1 MKKQVGVIVW
11 EPGMN
16 IENFKQSFID
26 RFENVNPEKKSP
38 LKITFD
44 EHNVRA
50 AVNADEEGVR
60 WIEVWGEE

>member
-26 RFENVNPEKKSP
+26 RFENVDSEKKTP

-44 EHNVRA
+44 EN
-50 AVNADEEGVR
+50 DEEGTH

>member
-1 MKKQVGVIVW
+1 MKKQVGVIVPD
-11 EPGMN
+11 PGMN
-16 IENFKQSFID
+16 IENFKQSYID
-26 RFENVNPEKKSP
+26 RFENVNPEKKKP

-50 AVNADEEGVR
+50 AVNADEEGTR

>member
-11 EPGMN
+11 QSGMN
-16 IENFKQSFID
+16 IENFKQSYID
-26 RFENVNPEKKSP
+26 RFTNVDSERKAP

-44 EHNVRA
+44 EYE
-50 AVNADEEGVR
+50 EEGNR